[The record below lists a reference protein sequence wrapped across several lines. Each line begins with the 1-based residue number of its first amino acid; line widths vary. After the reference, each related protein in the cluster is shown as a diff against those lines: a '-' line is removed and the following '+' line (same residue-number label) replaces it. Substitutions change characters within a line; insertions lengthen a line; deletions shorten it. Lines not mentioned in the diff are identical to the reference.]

1 MMRTLI
7 VNEWMTLDGVVQ
19 APMEVEEDTS
29 GGFRHGGW
37 HVPYADEA
45 FMAWVVKGL
54 NDTDAFLLGRRTYEG
69 FAAHWPNASEEEQPV
84 ARPLNER
91 TKFVASTTLDEP
103 LQWQNSILLHG
114 DVANAV
120 RQVKD
125 GGTGNLRVIGSTQ
138 LVQTL
143 IANDLVDEYQLIIDP
158 VTVGGGKRIFPDDG
172 ALRALDVVGSEVTST
187 GAMIVTYAAKRG

>member
-1 MMRTLI
+1 MRTLI

-19 APMEVEEDTS
+19 APMEAEEDTS

-37 HVPYADEA
+37 HMPYTDEA
-45 FMAWVVKGL
+45 FMAWMEKGL

-69 FAAHWPNASEEEQPV
+69 FAAHWPNAPDEEQPV

-91 TKFVASTTLDEP
+91 PKFVASTTLDEP
-103 LQWQNSILLHG
+103 LQWQNSTLLHG
-114 DVANAV
+114 DVADAV
-120 RQVKD
+120 REVKD

-143 IANDLVDEYQLIIDP
+143 IANDLVDEYQFIIDP

-172 ALRALDVVGSEVTST
+172 ALRALVLVDSEVTST
-187 GAMIVTYAAKRG
+187 GATIVTYAAKRG

>member
-1 MMRTLI
+1 MRRLI

-19 APMEVEEDTS
+19 APMEPEEDMS

-37 HVPYADEA
+37 HMPYTDEA
-45 FMAWVVKGL
+45 FLSWVEKGL
-54 NDTDAFLLGRRTYEG
+54 NDTDAFLFGRQTYEG
-69 FAAHWPNASEEEQPV
+69 FAAHWPNAPEEEQPV

-91 TKFVASTTLDEP
+91 PKFVASTTLDEP
-103 LQWQNSILLHG
+103 LQWQNSTLLHG
-114 DVANAV
+114 DVAKAV
-120 RQVKD
+120 REVKD

-143 IANDLVDEYQLIIDP
+143 IANDLVDEYQFIIDP

-172 ALRALDVVGSEVTST
+172 ALRALDLVDSEVTST
-187 GAMIVTYAAKRG
+187 GATIVTYAATRG